1 MRMPYQ
7 DIKLVVTDENGG
19 YLGPAKAGEI
29 GVIAVKGPNIFK
41 GYVEDIHNKG
51 IWFPDGY
58 FNTGDLGRM
67 DEDGYFWLTGRK
79 KELIIRGGHNI
90 DPATIEEVL
99 YNMAEIKTAAA
110 VGWPDKYAGEVPVA
124 YVQLS
129 NDAAMDEKQILE
141 YAKENI
147 GERAAIPKR
156 VIIIDEMPLTS
167 VGKIFKPA
175 LRRDA
180 IKRAIEKELEPIKE
194 GLGDIHVMVRDDKK
208 FGELVT
214 ITVWPYNGR
223 NFQTVKK
230 QINKALGQYTVS
242 IEVRNSK

>member
-1 MRMPYQ
+1 
-7 DIKLVVTDENGG
+7 
-19 YLGPAKAGEI
+19 
-29 GVIAVKGPNIFK
+29 
-41 GYVEDIHNKG
+41 
-51 IWFPDGY
+51 
-58 FNTGDLGRM
+58 
-67 DEDGYFWLTGRK
+67 
-79 KELIIRGGHNI
+79 
-90 DPATIEEVL
+90 
-99 YNMAEIKTAAA
+99 MAEIKTAAA

-194 GLGDIHVMVRDDKK
+194 GLGDIHVMVRDDKN
-208 FGELVT
+208 LVN
-214 ITVWPYNGR
+214 W
-223 NFQTVKK
+223 
-230 QINKALGQYTVS
+230 
-242 IEVRNSK
+242 